1 MKKESIDLQKYIDAG
16 MDEIFIK
23 MFGEKYAHAFWKE
36 LMPSVNMY
44 FMDEPEKYSDDESK
58 KECISEML
66 LNGMEYLR
74 NKDSVWYE

>member
-1 MKKESIDLQKYIDAG
+1 MKYELKEYIDEG

-36 LMPSVNMY
+36 LMPSVNIY
-44 FMDEPEKYSDDESK
+44 FMDEPEKYFDDESK
-58 KECISEML
+58 KESISEL
-66 LNGMEYLR
+66 LLDTMEYLK